1 MVLSDLSPGV
11 VSVRPLSSAEDLG
24 DMATTI
30 DAEDGFDLAGCSTI
44 AGATLLI
51 AGGRHR
57 FDEQALLEEDGF
69 PQWPPLRAVRGQA
82 TSVVSR
88 LGRCRGCTRVAFGSE
103 ILDVRRSEC
112 VQR

>member
-1 MVLSDLSPGV
+1 MVLSGLSPGV

-69 PQWPPLRAVRGQA
+69 L
-82 TSVVSR
+82 S
-88 LGRCRGCTRVAFGSE
+88 GRPSGPYAGRPHPSSQGSDAAGAAPE
-103 ILDVRRSEC
+103 
-112 VQR
+112 